1 MLRRIFLL
9 GALVGLVMSAGCLTT
24 NWTHNRRHFRKW
36 REEIRQMHQDFD
48 RIFFDL
54 EAHPT
59 EQ

>member
-1 MLRRIFLL
+1 MLKRIFLL
-9 GALVGLVMSAGCLTT
+9 GALVSLALTSGCLTT

-48 RIFFDL
+48 RIIFDL